1 MSNTELEKK
10 EVSEDILEKVLRF
23 SKERVRFT
31 VKDLFQ
37 TYPNNQEYQLRYAL
51 INLRIDKKIFM
62 FGNKRGAYYSIHP
75 EEPTE
80 ELTEETKPLTWQ
92 DLILR
97 EARKFSGKWF
107 KRTDLDL
114 KDYSVPTVINT
125 LKELIDLG
133 KIEKRGELRWT
144 EYFLLESVKPVEV
157 QKEIKND
164 LKIAILNFI
173 KKSKIVTIPMI
184 VEELELQRYQ
194 VLPIIEVLVNEEEIW
209 HEGLGRGSKYIYK
222 DVDQSEIERIT
233 DELNKERKINQK
245 VDQLSDFLF
254 SDEVAAVSIGRK
266 SPDLLRMK
274 FFTNGET
281 RRVKEFPTIE
291 ELINYIHEL
300 TVIRG

>member
-1 MSNTELEKK
+1 MDEIKLEKK
-10 EVSEDILEKVLRF
+10 EVSEEMLDKVMKF
-23 SKERVRFT
+23 AESCKTFT
-31 VKDLFQ
+31 IKDVFNA
-37 TYPNNQEYQLRYAL
+37 YPNNQEYQLRYSI

-80 ELTEETKPLTWQ
+80 ELVEDKPLTWQ

-97 EARKFSGKWF
+97 EARKFAGKWF

-144 EYFLLESVKPVEV
+144 EYFLLENVKPVEV

-164 LKIAILNFI
+164 LKIAILNFV
-173 KKSKIVTIPMI
+173 KKSKVVTIPMI
-184 VEELELQRYQ
+184 VDALELQRYQ
-194 VLPIIEVLVNEEEIW
+194 VVPIIEVLVEEEEIW

-233 DELNKERKINQK
+233 DELGKERKINQK

-254 SDEVAAVSIGRK
+254 SDEIAAVSIGRK
-266 SPDLLRMK
+266 TPEMIRMK
-274 FFTNGET
+274 FFANGET
-281 RRVKEFPTIE
+281 RRVKEFQTIE
-291 ELINYIHEL
+291 ELIAYVHEL